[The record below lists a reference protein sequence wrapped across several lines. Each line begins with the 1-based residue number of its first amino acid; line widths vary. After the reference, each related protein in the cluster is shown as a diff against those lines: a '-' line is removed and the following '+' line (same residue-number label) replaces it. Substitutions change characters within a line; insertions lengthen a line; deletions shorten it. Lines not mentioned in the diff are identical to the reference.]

1 MYMCK
6 GGYFTVGKNIF
17 ITEDDDSI
25 RALVKVALE
34 GYDHNVYDFETAEEA
49 LEMAEKVKPDLAI
62 FDIMLPGMQGTEA
75 VKKLRQN
82 DKFKKLPIII
92 LTAKDSE
99 IDKIIGL
106 DSGAD
111 DYVTKPFSVM
121 ELMARVRS
129 QLRRTED
136 QTVNYKELGVLKI
149 NTDTREVFVKGEQ
162 TVLTF
167 KEYEL
172 LIYLIDNTHR
182 VVTRDELLNKI
193 WGYEYT
199 GETRTIDIHIRT
211 LRQKIGP
218 AGEYIKT
225 IRGMGYRIS
234 KD

>member
-1 MYMCK
+1 M
-6 GGYFTVGKNIF
+6 GKNIF

-129 QLRRTED
+129 QLRRTEE
-136 QTVNYKELGVLKI
+136 QPVNYKELGVLKI
-149 NTDTREVFVKGEQ
+149 NTDTREVFVNGEQ
-162 TVLTF
+162 AVLTF

-172 LIYLIDNTHR
+172 LIYLIDNTYR

>member
-1 MYMCK
+1 MYINK
-6 GGYFTVGKNIF
+6 GGHFTVGKNIF
-17 ITEDDDSI
+17 ITEDDESI
-25 RALVKVALE
+25 RALIKVALE

-129 QLRRTED
+129 QLRRTEE
-136 QTVNYKELGVLKI
+136 QTVNYKELGILKI
-149 NTDTREVFVKGEQ
+149 NTDTREVFVNNEPA
-162 TVLTF
+162 VLTF

-211 LRQKIGP
+211 LRQKIGA

-225 IRGMGYRIS
+225 VRGMGYRIS

>member
-1 MYMCK
+1 M
-6 GGYFTVGKNIF
+6 
-17 ITEDDDSI
+17 
-25 RALVKVALE
+25 
-34 GYDHNVYDFETAEEA
+34 
-49 LEMAEKVKPDLAI
+49 
-62 FDIMLPGMQGTEA
+62 
-75 VKKLRQN
+75 
-82 DKFKKLPIII
+82 PIII

-99 IDKIIGL
+99 VDKIIGL

-129 QLRRTED
+129 QLRRNDEAET
-136 QTVNYKELGVLKI
+136 NYKEMGILKI
-149 NTDTREVFVKGEQ
+149 NTDTREVFVNDIH
-162 TVLTF
+162 VMLTF

-172 LIYLIDNTHR
+172 LVYLIDNTNR

-211 LRQKIGP
+211 LRQKIGS
-218 AGEYIKT
+218 AGDYIKT

>member
-1 MYMCK
+1 MS
-6 GGYFTVGKNIF
+6 KNIF
-17 ITEDDDSI
+17 ITEDDESI
-25 RALVKVALE
+25 RELIKVALE
-34 GYDHNVYDFETAEEA
+34 GYNHKVYDFETAEEA
-49 LEMAEKVKPDLAI
+49 LETMKNVKADLAV
-62 FDIMLPGMQGTEA
+62 FDLMLPGIQGTEA
-75 VKKLRQN
+75 VKKLREN
-82 DKFKKLPIII
+82 SKYKKLPIII

-99 IDKIIGL
+99 VDKIIGL

-129 QLRRTED
+129 QLRRNDED
-136 QTVNYKELGVLKI
+136 ETNYKEMGILKI
-149 NTDTREVFVKGEQ
+149 NTDTREVFVNDNHIM
-162 TVLTF
+162 LTF

-172 LIYLIDNTHR
+172 LVYLIDNTNR

-211 LRQKIGP
+211 LRQKIGS
-218 AGEYIKT
+218 AGDYIKT

-234 KD
+234 RD

>member
-1 MYMCK
+1 M
-6 GGYFTVGKNIF
+6 GKNIF
-17 ITEDDDSI
+17 LTEDDDSI

-34 GYDHNVYDFETAEEA
+34 GYNHTVFDFETAEDA
-49 LEMAEKVKPDLAI
+49 LEKIKTVKPDLAI
-62 FDIMLPGMQGTEA
+62 FDLMLPGMQGTEA
-75 VKKLRQN
+75 VKILREN

-99 IDKIIGL
+99 VDKVIGL

-129 QLRRTED
+129 QLRRTEESA
-136 QTVNYKELGVLKI
+136 VSYKEIGCLKI
-149 NTDTREVFVKGEQ
+149 NTDTREVFVNNELV
-162 TVLTF
+162 VLTF

-211 LRQKIGP
+211 LRQKIAP

-225 IRGMGYRIS
+225 VRGMGYRIS

>member
-1 MYMCK
+1 MS
-6 GGYFTVGKNIF
+6 KNIF
-17 ITEDDDSI
+17 ITEDDESI
-25 RALVKVALE
+25 RALIKVALE
-34 GYDHNVYDFETAEEA
+34 GYNHTVYDFETAEEA
-49 LEMAEKVKPDLAI
+49 LAAMETVKPDLAV

-75 VKKLRQN
+75 VKRLRSN
-82 DKFKKLPIII
+82 DRFKKLPIII

-129 QLRRTED
+129 QLRRTEED
-136 QTVNYKELGVLKI
+136 AVNYKEMGILKI
-149 NTDTREVFVKGEQ
+149 NTDTREVFVNDEPAI
-162 TVLTF
+162 LTF

-211 LRQKIGP
+211 LRQKIGA

-225 IRGMGYRIS
+225 VRGMGYRIS

>member
-1 MYMCK
+1 M
-6 GGYFTVGKNIF
+6 GKNIF
-17 ITEDDDSI
+17 ITEDDESI
-25 RALVKVALE
+25 RALIKVALE

-75 VKKLRQN
+75 VKRLRQN

-129 QLRRTED
+129 QLRRTEE
-136 QTVNYKELGVLKI
+136 QAVNYKELGILKI
-149 NTDTREVFVKGEQ
+149 NTDTREVFVNNEPA
-162 TVLTF
+162 VLTF

-172 LIYLIDNTHR
+172 LVYLIDNTHR

-211 LRQKIGP
+211 LRQKIGA

-225 IRGMGYRIS
+225 VRGMGYRIS

>member
-1 MYMCK
+1 MK
-6 GGYFTVGKNIF
+6 HILIV
-17 ITEDDDSI
+17 DDDI
-25 RALVKVALE
+25 HINKMLDEVLVHERYMVSHAYS
-34 GYDHNVYDFETAEEA
+34 GTEA
-49 LEMAEKVKPDLAI
+49 LLFLADTKPDLI
-62 FDIMLPGMQGTEA
+62 LLDLMLPGLSGEELLPQIS
-75 VKKLRQN
+75 
-82 DKFKKLPIII
+82 DIPIIVMS
-92 LTAKDSE
+92 AKVDVE
-99 IDKIIGL
+99 DKVSLLLG
-106 DSGAD
+106 GAV

-129 QLRRTED
+129 QLRRTEED
-136 QTVNYKELGVLKI
+136 TVNYKEIGCLKI
-149 NTDTREVFVKGEQ
+149 NTDTREVFVNDKLV
-162 TVLTF
+162 VLTF

-211 LRQKIGP
+211 LRQKISP

-225 IRGMGYRIS
+225 VRGMGYRMS

>member
-1 MYMCK
+1 M
-6 GGYFTVGKNIF
+6 GKTIF
-17 ITEDDDSI
+17 ITEDDESI
-25 RALVKVALE
+25 RALIKVALE
-34 GYDHNVYDFETAEEA
+34 GYDHKVYDFETAEEA
-49 LEMAEKVKPDLAI
+49 LETAEKIKPDLAI
-62 FDIMLPGMQGTEA
+62 FDVMLPGMQGTEA
-75 VKKLRQN
+75 VKRLRQE

-129 QLRRTED
+129 QLRRTEE
-136 QTVNYKELGVLKI
+136 QTVNYKELGILRI
-149 NTDTREVFVKGEQ
+149 NTDTREVFVNDEAA
-162 TVLTF
+162 VLTF

-172 LIYLIDNTHR
+172 LIYLIDNSYR

-211 LRQKIGP
+211 LRQKIGT

-225 IRGMGYRIS
+225 IRGIGYRIS

>member
-1 MYMCK
+1 MS
-6 GGYFTVGKNIF
+6 KNIF
-17 ITEDDDSI
+17 ITEDDESI
-25 RALVKVALE
+25 RALIKVALE
-34 GYDHNVYDFETAEEA
+34 GYNHKVYDFETAEEA
-49 LEMAEKVKPDLAI
+49 LEAMEKVKPDLAI

-75 VKKLRQN
+75 VKRLRQN
-82 DKFKKLPIII
+82 DRYKKVPIII

-99 IDKIIGL
+99 VDKIIGL

-129 QLRRTED
+129 QLRRTEE
-136 QTVNYKELGVLKI
+136 QAVNYREMGILRI
-149 NTDTREVFVKGEQ
+149 NTDTREVFVKDEPA
-162 TVLTF
+162 VLTF

-211 LRQKIGP
+211 LRQKIGA

-225 IRGMGYRIS
+225 VRGMGYRIS

>member
-1 MYMCK
+1 M
-6 GGYFTVGKNIF
+6 GKNIF

-34 GYDHNVYDFETAEEA
+34 GYNHNVYDFENAEDA
-49 LEMAEKVKPDLAI
+49 LKEMENVDVDLAI
-62 FDIMLPGMQGTEA
+62 FDLMLPGIQGNDA
-75 VKKLRQN
+75 VKILRSKE
-82 DKFKKLPIII
+82 KFKRLPIII

-99 IDKIIGL
+99 VDKIVGL

-136 QTVNYKELGVLKI
+136 ISKSYKEIGDLKI
-149 NTDTREVFVKGEQ
+149 NTDTREVFVKNEICS
-162 TVLTF
+162 LTF

-172 LIYLIDNTHR
+172 LLYLINNKHR
-182 VVTRDELLNKI
+182 VVTRDELLNRI

-211 LRQKIGP
+211 LRQKIGE

-225 IRGMGYRIS
+225 VRGLGYRIS

>member
-1 MYMCK
+1 MS
-6 GGYFTVGKNIF
+6 KNIF
-17 ITEDDDSI
+17 LTEDDESI

-34 GYDHNVYDFETAEEA
+34 GYNHTVYDFETAEEA
-49 LEMAEKVKPDLAI
+49 LEKMKTIKPDLAI

-75 VKKLRQN
+75 VKILRNN
-82 DKFKKLPIII
+82 DKFKKIPIIM

-99 IDKIIGL
+99 VDKVVGL

-111 DYVTKPFSVM
+111 DYVTKPFTVM

-129 QLRRTED
+129 QLRRTEED
-136 QTVNYKELGVLKI
+136 TISYKEMGCLKI
-149 NTDTREVFVKGEQ
+149 NTDTREVFVNEKLV
-162 TVLTF
+162 VLTF

-172 LIYLIDNTHR
+172 LLYLIDNTHR

-211 LRQKIGP
+211 LRQKISPG
-218 AGEYIKT
+218 GEYIKT
-225 IRGMGYRIS
+225 VRGMGYRMS

>member
-1 MYMCK
+1 M
-6 GGYFTVGKNIF
+6 GKNIF
-17 ITEDDDSI
+17 ITEDDESI
-25 RALVKVALE
+25 RALIKVALE

-75 VKKLRQN
+75 VKRLRQN

-129 QLRRTED
+129 QLRRTEE
-136 QTVNYKELGVLKI
+136 QTVNYKELGILKI
-149 NTDTREVFVKGEQ
+149 NTDTREVFVNGEPA
-162 TVLTF
+162 VLTF

-172 LIYLIDNTHR
+172 LVYLIDNTHR

-211 LRQKIGP
+211 LRQKIGA

-225 IRGMGYRIS
+225 VRGMGYRIS

>member
-1 MYMCK
+1 M
-6 GGYFTVGKNIF
+6 GKNIF
-17 ITEDDDSI
+17 ITEDDESI
-25 RALVKVALE
+25 RALIKVALE

-129 QLRRTED
+129 QLRRTEE
-136 QTVNYKELGVLKI
+136 QTVNYKELGILKI
-149 NTDTREVFVKGEQ
+149 NTDTREVFVNNEPA
-162 TVLTF
+162 VLTF

-211 LRQKIGP
+211 LRQKIGA

-225 IRGMGYRIS
+225 VRGMGYRIS

>member
-1 MYMCK
+1 M
-6 GGYFTVGKNIF
+6 GKNIF

-34 GYDHNVYDFETAEEA
+34 GYNHNVYDFENAEDA
-49 LEMAEKVKPDLAI
+49 LKEMENVDVDLAI
-62 FDIMLPGMQGTEA
+62 FDLMLPGMQGNDA
-75 VKKLRQN
+75 VKILRSKE
-82 DKFKKLPIII
+82 KFKRLPIII

-99 IDKIIGL
+99 VDKIVGL

-136 QTVNYKELGVLKI
+136 ISKSYKEIGDLKI
-149 NTDTREVFVKGEQ
+149 NTDTREVFVKNEICS
-162 TVLTF
+162 LTF

-172 LIYLIDNTHR
+172 LLYLINNKHR
-182 VVTRDELLNKI
+182 VVTRDELLNRI

-211 LRQKIGP
+211 LRQKIGE

-225 IRGMGYRIS
+225 VRGLGYRIS

>member
-1 MYMCK
+1 MS
-6 GGYFTVGKNIF
+6 KNIF
-17 ITEDDDSI
+17 LTEDDESI

-34 GYDHNVYDFETAEEA
+34 GYNHTVYDFETAEEA
-49 LEMAEKVKPDLAI
+49 LEKMKTIKPDLAI

-75 VKKLRQN
+75 VKILRNN
-82 DKFKKLPIII
+82 DKFKKMPIIM

-99 IDKIIGL
+99 VDKVVGL

-129 QLRRTED
+129 QLRRTEED
-136 QTVNYKELGVLKI
+136 TVSYKEMGCLKI
-149 NTDTREVFVKGEQ
+149 NTDTREVFVNEKLV
-162 TVLTF
+162 VLTF

-172 LIYLIDNTHR
+172 LLYLIDNTHR

-211 LRQKIGP
+211 LRQKISPG
-218 AGEYIKT
+218 GEYIKT
-225 IRGMGYRIS
+225 VRGMGYRMS
-234 KD
+234 KDWCYV

>member
-1 MYMCK
+1 M
-6 GGYFTVGKNIF
+6 GKNIF

-82 DKFKKLPIII
+82 DKLKKLPIII

-129 QLRRTED
+129 QLRRTEE

>member
-1 MYMCK
+1 MS
-6 GGYFTVGKNIF
+6 KNIF
-17 ITEDDDSI
+17 ITEDDESI
-25 RALVKVALE
+25 RALIKVALE
-34 GYDHNVYDFETAEEA
+34 GYNHNVYDFETAEDA
-49 LEMAEKVKPDLAI
+49 LEKMKTVKPDLAI
-62 FDIMLPGMQGTEA
+62 FDLMLPGMQGTEA
-75 VKKLRQN
+75 VKKLRESN
-82 DKFKKLPIII
+82 KFKKLPIII
-92 LTAKDSE
+92 LTAKDNE

-129 QLRRTED
+129 QLRRTEEN
-136 QTVNYKELGVLKI
+136 TVNYKEMGSLKI
-149 NTDTREVFVKGEQ
+149 NTDTREVFVDNKP
-162 TVLTF
+162 VILTF

-218 AGEYIKT
+218 AEEYIKT
-225 IRGMGYRIS
+225 VRGMGYRIS

>member
-1 MYMCK
+1 MS
-6 GGYFTVGKNIF
+6 KNIF
-17 ITEDDDSI
+17 LTEDDESI

-34 GYDHNVYDFETAEEA
+34 GYNHTVYDFETAEEA
-49 LEMAEKVKPDLAI
+49 LEKMKTIKPDLAI

-75 VKKLRQN
+75 VKILRNN
-82 DKFKKLPIII
+82 DKFKKMPIIM

-99 IDKIIGL
+99 VDKVVGL

-129 QLRRTED
+129 QLRRTEED
-136 QTVNYKELGVLKI
+136 TISYKEMGCLKI
-149 NTDTREVFVKGEQ
+149 NTDTREVFVNEKLV
-162 TVLTF
+162 VLTF

-172 LIYLIDNTHR
+172 LLYLIDNTHR

-211 LRQKIGP
+211 LRQKISPG
-218 AGEYIKT
+218 GEYIKT
-225 IRGMGYRIS
+225 VRGMGYRMS

>member
-1 MYMCK
+1 M
-6 GGYFTVGKNIF
+6 GKNIF
-17 ITEDDDSI
+17 ITEDDESI
-25 RALVKVALE
+25 RALIKVALE
-34 GYDHNVYDFETAEEA
+34 GYDHTVYDFETAEEA
-49 LEMAEKVKPDLAI
+49 LEMAEKVRPDLAI

-75 VKKLRQN
+75 VKRLREN

-129 QLRRTED
+129 QLRRTEEE
-136 QTVNYKELGVLKI
+136 TVHYRELGMLKI
-149 NTDTREVFVKGEQ
+149 NTDTREVFVDGDPA
-162 TVLTF
+162 VLTF

-172 LIYLIDNTHR
+172 LLYLIDNTHR

-211 LRQKIGP
+211 LRQKIGA

-225 IRGMGYRIS
+225 VRGMGYRIS
-234 KD
+234 KDR